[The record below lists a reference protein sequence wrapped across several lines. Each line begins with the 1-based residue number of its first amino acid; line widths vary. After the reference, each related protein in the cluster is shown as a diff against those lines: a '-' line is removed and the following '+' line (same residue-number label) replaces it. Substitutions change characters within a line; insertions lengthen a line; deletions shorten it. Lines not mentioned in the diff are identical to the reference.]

1 MWTMVVSRAPFAII
15 SIFIIHACYKIIRM
29 FILEVIRIN
38 NRRLDLTKVSI
49 VAKDV
54 SDTASRDL
62 NFGDSERYDLNTKLK
77 MELLKSHLKG
87 YVADDYEHDIDISLW
102 DRFKKGQPKK
112 QAQK

>member
-1 MWTMVVSRAPFAII
+1 
-15 SIFIIHACYKIIRM
+15 M